1 MPKRL
6 NGRYR
11 QDSLLLKNDGED
23 EFEISNYQGL
33 HFARLTVSSPQ
44 PQTNFKTNTGI
55 DGQIQQGPIIYASRT
70 AKADFWIEVS
80 DGTDLESKF
89 HEFYNKFFNRGLV
102 RVRQSYDIGR
112 CFYGIP
118 KPFSYTDIGFYDKSF
133 SVEFEIPS
141 AYMYSVVR
149 STDFPIDINKEDLIT
164 DNLSLSSTNIS
175 YTHYAGSFKI
185 YNPSDFDIQPYE
197 QNHELDILFK
207 GSGTPILTNNDTSDT
222 FQMNQSISSND
233 SLILK
238 GVHPFLNGAAC
249 EINTNHG
256 HINLQKGWNSFNL
269 SGFNGT
275 VTFDFPFIY
284 L

>member
-1 MPKRL
+1 M
-6 NGRYR
+6 
-11 QDSLLLKNDGED
+11 
-23 EFEISNYQGL
+23 
-33 HFARLTVSSPQ
+33 
-44 PQTNFKTNTGI
+44 
-55 DGQIQQGPIIYASRT
+55 
-70 AKADFWIEVS
+70 
-80 DGTDLESKF
+80 
-89 HEFYNKFFNRGLV
+89 
-102 RVRQSYDIGR
+102 
-112 CFYGIP
+112 
-118 KPFSYTDIGFYDKSF
+118 
-133 SVEFEIPS
+133 
-141 AYMYSVVR
+141 
-149 STDFPIDINKEDLIT
+149 IT
-164 DNLSLSSTNIS
+164 DNLNLSSTNIS